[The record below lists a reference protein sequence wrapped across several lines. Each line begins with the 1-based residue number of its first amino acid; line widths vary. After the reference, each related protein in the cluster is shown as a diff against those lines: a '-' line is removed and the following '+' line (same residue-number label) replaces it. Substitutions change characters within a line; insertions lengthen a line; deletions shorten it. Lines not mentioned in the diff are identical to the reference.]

1 MNQPNDQRA
10 VSRRAYNQSRIVG
23 ILTRHGSLT
32 RADLAKHTRLSR
44 ATVALLVSDL
54 LADNRLQEQASESQ
68 DRPNAGRGRPAGLL
82 ALTDSAGIVIGITFG
97 HSDIR
102 VAAATLSGRL
112 LEERHRQF
120 PVDNSAPQALDA
132 ATDEFRSILDTIRS
146 QTADVRQVVVGLP
159 APIHQASGRV
169 MMNNILPGWIDYVP
183 TDELCARI
191 QRPVVVENDA
201 NLAAFGEMA
210 YGAGMGV
217 RDIIFLKASVG
228 IGTGLILA
236 GRLHRGTTGYAGEL
250 GHVQT
255 QPDGP
260 LCRCGSRGCL
270 ETQVGLPHILAALQ
284 PFHAG
289 PSMNLTDLV
298 ALVSAGDSSA
308 VRVLTD
314 AGRTIG
320 RLLADL
326 CNVLNPEKLIIG
338 GELSTAGEALTH
350 GVREAVG
357 RFAQPIVTEALTV
370 ETGTLRGRAEVLGA
384 LALAS
389 RILTNSLA

>member
-1 MNQPNDQRA
+1 MNQLNDQRA
-10 VSRRAYNQSRIVG
+10 VSRRVYNQGRIVE

-32 RADLAKHTRLSR
+32 RADLARHTRLSR
-44 ATVALLVSDL
+44 ATVALLVNDL
-54 LADNRLQEQASESQ
+54 LADNRLQEQASENR
-68 DRPNAGRGRPAGLL
+68 DRPHAGRGRPAGLL

-102 VAAATLSGRL
+102 VAAATLSGGL

-132 ATDEFRSILDTIRS
+132 ATDEFRSMLDTIGRR
-146 QTADVRQVVVGLP
+146 TADLLQVVGLP

-201 NLAAFGEMA
+201 NLAAYGEMA
-210 YGAGMGV
+210 YGVGKGA
-217 RDIIFLKASVG
+217 RDIVFLKASVG
-228 IGTGLILA
+228 IGAGLILA

-289 PSMNLTDLV
+289 LSMSLTDLV
-298 ALVSAGDSSA
+298 ALVSAGDSGA

-326 CNVLNPEKLIIG
+326 CNVLNPQKLIIG
-338 GELSTAGEALTH
+338 GELSTAGEALTQ

-357 RFAQPIVTEALTV
+357 RFAQPIVTESLTV
-370 ETGTLRGRAEVLGA
+370 ETGSLHGRAEVLGA